1 MAVQGNRCVILS
13 AGPVEDAG
21 RLRGLLRPD
30 DWVIAADGGLRLAQR
45 LGVRP
50 AAVVA
55 DFDSYTA
62 ELPPDAADEIVRLP
76 VCKDGTDTMA
86 AARLGLERGYA
97 SFLLLG
103 CTGGRLDHTM
113 GNIAVLLYLLEQGAE
128 AWLVDEHSGVRML
141 YPGEFTLP
149 LHKDCRFS
157 LLPYAGRVEGIT
169 VQSAAYPLK
178 DAVLQPDDTLG
189 ISNEFLEKDVQ
200 ISFKAGI
207 LMVFLAKD

>member
-1 MAVQGNRCVILS
+1 M
-13 AGPVEDAG
+13 
-21 RLRGLLRPD
+21 
-30 DWVIAADGGLRLAQR
+30 
-45 LGVRP
+45 
-50 AAVVA
+50 
-55 DFDSYTA
+55 
-62 ELPPDAADEIVRLP
+62 RLP
-76 VCKDGTDTMA
+76 VCKDWTDTMA

-128 AWLVDEHSGVRML
+128 AWLADEHSGVRML